1 MPDLVPGH
9 LLTKLAHQ
17 VANGAGALDE
27 KPQHNFTYSCWS
39 FIGLPFLL
47 HHDDCAD
54 DVCLRVLMMFVC
66 GRWQLPRLKQGP
78 MHMFGVSELNLDSP
92 K

>member
-54 DVCLRVLMMFVC
+54 DVCLRALAVAETQARTHAHV
-66 GRWQLPRLKQGP
+66 R
-78 MHMFGVSELNLDSP
+78 GVGTKSR
-92 K
+92 